1 MASQA
6 ALIEQAILSVPGG
19 RQEDLAAA
27 MGVAQQTVSKLLRG
41 EVPVSP
47 EQAIAIHRA
56 TRGAVPGSAL
66 RPDLWCRPEHV
77 PVQESAESQLKRRA
91 KTTRRTRRGW
101 RHDSRANSDV
111 RPDPGSEPR
120 PDPDGGGTSSPA
132 RKPHTRA
139 RTARLG

>member
-1 MASQA
+1 MASQIISQPT
-6 ALIEQAILSVPGG
+6 LIEQAILSVPGR

-66 RPDLWCRPEHV
+66 RPDLWRRPEHV
-77 PVQESAESQLKRRA
+77 PIQEPADAPSEEGGSSDLMS
-91 KTTRRTRRGW
+91 GW
-101 RHDSRANSDV
+101 S
-111 RPDPGSEPR
+111 
-120 PDPDGGGTSSPA
+120 
-132 RKPHTRA
+132 
-139 RTARLG
+139 

>member
-1 MASQA
+1 MTSQP
-6 ALIEQAILSVPGG
+6 ALIEQAILCVPGGG

-77 PVQESAESQLKRRA
+77 PVQEPAAAR
-91 KTTRRTRRGW
+91 
-101 RHDSRANSDV
+101 
-111 RPDPGSEPR
+111 SEGDAGAP
-120 PDPDGGGTSSPA
+120 PA
-132 RKPHTRA
+132 RVA
-139 RTARLG
+139 S

>member
-1 MASQA
+1 MASQITSQA

-56 TRGAVPGSAL
+56 TRGVVPGSAL

-77 PVQESAESQLKRRA
+77 PVQEPTDA
-91 KTTRRTRRGW
+91 
-101 RHDSRANSDV
+101 
-111 RPDPGSEPR
+111 PSEN
-120 PDPDGGGTSSPA
+120 DAGDWPA
-132 RKPHTRA
+132 RVA
-139 RTARLG
+139 S

>member
-1 MASQA
+1 MASRA

-27 MGVAQQTVSKLLRG
+27 MGVAQQTVSKLLRA

-77 PVQESAESQLKRRA
+77 PVQEPAAAPSEARSE
-91 KTTRRTRRGW
+91 
-101 RHDSRANSDV
+101 D
-111 RPDPGSEPR
+111 DPG
-120 PDPDGGGTSSPA
+120 DPPA
-132 RKPHTRA
+132 RVA
-139 RTARLG
+139 S

>member
-1 MASQA
+1 MAFQA

-77 PVQESAESQLKRRA
+77 PVQEPAA
-91 KTTRRTRRGW
+91 
-101 RHDSRANSDV
+101 A
-111 RPDPGSEPR
+111 PSEDDAGP
-120 PDPDGGGTSSPA
+120 PPA
-132 RKPHTRA
+132 RVA
-139 RTARLG
+139 S

>member
-1 MASQA
+1 MASRITSQA

-47 EQAIAIHRA
+47 QQAIAIHRA

-77 PVQESAESQLKRRA
+77 PVQESA
-91 KTTRRTRRGW
+91 
-101 RHDSRANSDV
+101 D
-111 RPDPGSEPR
+111 GSSEGDAVGP
-120 PDPDGGGTSSPA
+120 PA
-132 RKPHTRA
+132 RVA
-139 RTARLG
+139 S